1 MCEFVFLYHAV
12 GYRTWQVSGVG
23 FFFVELLLF
32 VHTKKNTFL
41 HTPETNPEP
50 KTVALLTKKLAM
62 CETIHKCS
70 RLALCVEQMTHG
82 C

>member
-1 MCEFVFLYHAV
+1 MNLFFYIMLLATEPGRCQELV
-12 GYRTWQVSGVG
+12 

>member
-1 MCEFVFLYHAV
+1 MNLFFYIMLLATEPGRCQEL
-12 GYRTWQVSGVG
+12 G
-23 FFFVELLLF
+23 FFLELLLF